1 MATSGVCRQ
10 HSILSAGGACWV
22 TLLCDM
28 KGDHR
33 LHVQVGQSDE
43 LPLVLW
49 VVFRVVQKDVLGNDS
64 AG

>member
-1 MATSGVCRQ
+1 
-10 HSILSAGGACWV
+10 
-22 TLLCDM
+22 M

-43 LPLVLW
+43 LPLVLR